1 MIGLI
6 SLTLK
11 MLFFLLPIFPWIK
24 EYSSTMGNIAELLLI
39 LNIYICSLIIVVKYR
54 NKLLFKQFILM
65 NMIGAILL
73 IYALICNKGVGEG
86 LAGLRIYIEFIIPIM
101 GISIVYIYQ
110 GKKELLNIIKYL
122 FYITIILSILGII
135 QFFVPDVIVNM
146 HSKDIYPELRIKSD
160 FEAFSKY
167 NRVMSLMNDPNV
179 YALYLIIVYPV
190 LDRLNLEKII
200 SKKIICVSKL
210 LVLLNIIMTNSR
222 QGLVLYIIYVILNS
236 IVKIIKSYNSKNI
249 VLSINTFIKI
259 GLVFIVILF
268 IIFNMQ
274 YILEN
279 VLRIDT
285 LTNLNGRAEKN
296 ELVKVMLLNDGI
308 IRLLFGNGISVSR
321 DFIFEN
327 SYFLLVYQVG
337 VMGAIIIVSIIMRMF
352 LNLNIINIAKV
363 RAYRY
368 IIPLIIFFIAMYTGD
383 WIVIP
388 QITVPLVGVIFTLI

>member
-1 MIGLI
+1 MIGFI

-54 NKLLFKQFILM
+54 NKLLFKQFMLM
-65 NMIGAILL
+65 NMIGAILF
-73 IYALICNKGVGEG
+73 IYALICNKGIGDG
-86 LAGLRIYIEFIIPIM
+86 LAGLRIYIEFIITIM
-101 GISIVYIYQ
+101 GVSIVYVHQ
-110 GKKELLNIIKYL
+110 GKKEVLIIIKYL

-135 QFFVPDVIVNM
+135 QFIVPNVIVNM

-160 FEAFSKY
+160 FKAFSKY

-179 YALYLIIVYPV
+179 YALYLIIVYPI
-190 LDRLNLEKII
+190 LDRLNLEKVI
-200 SKKIICVSKL
+200 SKKVIYVSKL
-210 LVLLNIIMTNSR
+210 LILLNIIMTNSR
-222 QGLVLYIIYVILNS
+222 QGLVLYMIYIILNS

-249 VLSINTFIKI
+249 ALSINTFIKI
-259 GLVFIVILF
+259 GVAFIVILF

-296 ELVKVMLLNDGI
+296 ELVKVMLLNNGI
-308 IRLLFGNGISVSR
+308 IRLLFGYGISVSR

-327 SYFLLVYQVG
+327 SYFLLIYQVG
-337 VMGAIIIVSIIMRMF
+337 VIGAIIIGSIIMRM
-352 LNLNIINIAKV
+352 LLNIINITKE
-363 RAYRY
+363 RSYRY

-388 QITVPLVGVIFTLI
+388 QITIPLVGTIFTLI